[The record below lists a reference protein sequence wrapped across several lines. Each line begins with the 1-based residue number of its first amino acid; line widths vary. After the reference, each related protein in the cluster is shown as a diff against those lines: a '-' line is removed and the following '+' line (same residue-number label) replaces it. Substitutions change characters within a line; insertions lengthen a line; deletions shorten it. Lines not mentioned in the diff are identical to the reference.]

1 LKELS
6 DFSKSRTLNR
16 TTLDLNALLNDIVR
30 LVSQSLPASFNIQ
43 FHPALDP
50 SIPQIQSDRDALKQI
65 FINLIKNA
73 IEALTGRGN
82 IHIETAYI
90 PVSTD
95 SSRKMG
101 GPLDRGQVRV
111 IISDDGPGIA
121 PEVGARLFEPYASTK
136 GNGHSGI
143 GLSVVYNMI
152 KELGGSVTSSS
163 ALGKG
168 AVFTIMLPVH
178 SS

>member
-1 LKELS
+1 MS
-6 DFSKSRTLNR
+6 ASPCRHHSISSFI
-16 TTLDLNALLNDIVR
+16 TTLA
-30 LVSQSLPASFNIQ
+30 
-43 FHPALDP
+43 P
-50 SIPQIQSDRDALKQI
+50 SVPQIQSDRDALKQI

-82 IHIETAYI
+82 IYIETSYV

-101 GPLDRGQVRV
+101 GPLDRGQVR
-111 IISDDGPGIA
+111 IIIRDDGPGIS
-121 PEVGARLFEPYASTK
+121 PEVEARLFEPYASTK

-152 KELGGSVTSSS
+152 KELGGSVTVNS